1 MPLANIHHFFNLHP
15 LTFSLMLF
23 GWLFS
28 FMLTPT
34 YCIIS
39 YENIIF
45 YLCPFDLHPLYQEH
59 SYGIKQGLGV
69 EGTVTAS
76 VTFIGHH
83 LLGVQLVTCLKSNLH
98 TAVTTYN
105 TTENNSIKSMHKT
118 QLHFSQVHF

>member
-76 VTFIGHH
+76 VTFYWSPFAWCSVGNMPEVKLTHSCNH
-83 LLGVQLVTCLKSNLH
+83 L
-98 TAVTTYN
+98 
-105 TTENNSIKSMHKT
+105 
-118 QLHFSQVHF
+118 